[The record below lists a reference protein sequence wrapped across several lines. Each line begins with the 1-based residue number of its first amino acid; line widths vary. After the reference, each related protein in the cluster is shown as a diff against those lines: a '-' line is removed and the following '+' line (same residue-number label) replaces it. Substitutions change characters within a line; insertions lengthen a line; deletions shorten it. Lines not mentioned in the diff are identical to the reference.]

1 MSQSKCEFD
10 PSCLL
15 PPVFYCSCSRNLILC
30 RCCISKHLLA
40 SSSENVH
47 QKKVLALADPSLRP
61 KLCVDISQT
70 TEWISALKRNLSMQ
84 LLKITNA
91 VKEDYIR
98 SNLMLCEYHIRFSE
112 VLERLKENE
121 GIITIGENKTLRVI
135 EEFLISEDFVK
146 CIESKCGLDFDDGK
160 SRAAGKKLEEEEK
173 KGELGNK
180 LEKND
185 GNKEDKE
192 VMTENMSLEVEISEK
207 NREIEVLSRKL
218 QQSVIDNENL
228 KNEILKTEE
237 QSKVTL
243 QEAFEYNEVISP

>member
-1 MSQSKCEFD
+1 
-10 PSCLL
+10 
-15 PPVFYCSCSRNLILC
+15 
-30 RCCISKHLLA
+30 
-40 SSSENVH
+40 
-47 QKKVLALADPSLRP
+47 
-61 KLCVDISQT
+61 
-70 TEWISALKRNLSMQ
+70 MQ